1 MNCTRQMLQVTRY
14 SGDPSS
20 ASSLLSG
27 AEFWGI
33 NSSPGYMFSNNCTKT
48 NQIEVFLFFDLDQ
61 IEVLNYATSLT
72 LFIYSFFCLE
82 QGGGE
87 S

>member
-48 NQIEVFLFFDLDQ
+48 NQIEV
-61 IEVLNYATSLT
+61 LNYTTSLT